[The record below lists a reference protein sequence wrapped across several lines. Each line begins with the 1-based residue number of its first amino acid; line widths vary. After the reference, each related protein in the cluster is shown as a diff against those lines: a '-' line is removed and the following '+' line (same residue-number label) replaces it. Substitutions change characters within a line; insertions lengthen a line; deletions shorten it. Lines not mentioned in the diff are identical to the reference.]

1 MEVGS
6 CPVSHFGRRLRL
18 GGELDDQDRFDS
30 KVRHGFFWLHYGWFE
45 VLRGPEY
52 TREVPDPRANCSN
65 CLFFVSSAVESAGRY
80 LVCVWPIEAR
90 PSAGDNLCLAVL

>member
-65 CLFFVSSAVESAGRY
+65 CLFFVSSAVVVVPCRKVSSLRVA
-80 LVCVWPIEAR
+80 
-90 PSAGDNLCLAVL
+90 N